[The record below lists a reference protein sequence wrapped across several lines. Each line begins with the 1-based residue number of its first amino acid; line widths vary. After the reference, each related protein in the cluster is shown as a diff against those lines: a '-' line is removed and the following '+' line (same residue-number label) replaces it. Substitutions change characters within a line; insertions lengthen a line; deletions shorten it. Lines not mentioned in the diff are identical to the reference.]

1 MAESN
6 PMLSL
11 DALTFQNAPAALE
24 QGCAALSAGETVF
37 DLGGVRAVDS
47 SGLALMLAWQRRALA
62 QGRKLT
68 FINVPA
74 NVDALARL
82 YGVDGLIGR
91 A

>member
-11 DALTFQNAPAALE
+11 DALTFQSARAALE
-24 QGCAALSAGETVF
+24 QGCAALAAGETVF
-37 DLGGVRAVDS
+37 DLGGVRAADS
-47 SGLALMLAWQRRALA
+47 SALALMLVWQRRAQA
-62 QGRKLT
+62 EGRKLS